1 MNTVQQEA
9 WFNGLLAPPGSAA
22 KPETIKAQQSKAALQ
37 ALPLP
42 HGKQESWRYTP
53 LDRLYKQTF
62 VPHSSSGSEDI
73 EIDFDD
79 WLLHSDNYRL
89 VLLNGRLAPIEGN
102 AIWRESGI
110 TVSCYSRLDDEQRR
124 LADTLLYN
132 SVVFANDRFDYLNQA
147 LHNDGLFIEVSDNT
161 VIDKPIEVVH
171 ISHAEDQPW
180 LIQPR
185 SIIKLGKS
193 AEATLIE
200 QFVCRG
206 ETERFYN
213 AATRVVLAD
222 NAQLQHYRL
231 QQEAG
236 QVSHLN
242 RLVVEQSASS
252 RYIGS
257 LITAGSQ
264 WSRNDIV
271 AELIGEGAEFELNGL
286 FTVGDRHYRDNHLD
300 IRHRSP
306 HCQSREN
313 FRGLL
318 YGSGRGVFDG
328 RILVE
333 RDAQQTD
340 AQLSNKNLMLSDNA
354 EMDTKPQLEIYAD
367 NVKCSHGAT
376 VGQLDAEQLYYCRSR
391 GFNEQQSRRLLSLAF
406 AEQLLD
412 EISNE
417 AVAQALR
424 QRLRVLLER
433 ESGGE

>member
-9 WFNGLLAPPGSAA
+9 WFDGLLAPPESAA
-22 KPETIKAQQSKAALQ
+22 KPETTKAQQSKAALQ
-37 ALPLP
+37 AIPLP
-42 HGKQESWRYTP
+42 HRKQESWRYTP

-62 VPHSSSGSEDI
+62 VPNNGSVDEET
-73 EIDFDD
+73 EIKFDD
-79 WLLHSDNYRL
+79 WLLNSDSYRL
-89 VLLNGRLAPIEGN
+89 VLINGRPASVEGS
-102 AIWRESGI
+102 AIRRESGI
-110 TVSCYSRLDDEQRR
+110 TISCYSQLDDEQRR
-124 LADTLLYN
+124 LADSLLYDN
-132 SVVFANDRFDYLNQA
+132 AIFANDRFDYLNQA
-147 LHNDGLFIEVSDNT
+147 MHNDGLFIEVSDNT
-161 VIDKPIEVVH
+161 VIDKPIEIVH
-171 ISHAEDQPW
+171 ISHAQNQPW

-206 ETERFYN
+206 ETQRFYN

-231 QQEAG
+231 QQETA
-236 QVSHLN
+236 QASHLN
-242 RLVVEQSASS
+242 RLVVEQSAAS
-252 RYIGS
+252 RYLGS
-257 LITAGSQ
+257 LIVAGSQ

-271 AELIGEGAEFELNGL
+271 AELIGECAEFELNGL

-333 RDAQQTD
+333 REAQKTD

-367 NVKCSHGAT
+367 DVKCSHGAT

-391 GFNEQQSRRLLSLAF
+391 GFNEQQSRRLLSQAF

-417 AVAQALR
+417 TVAQALR
-424 QRLRVLLER
+424 QRLRVLLAR
-433 ESGGE
+433 DSGGE